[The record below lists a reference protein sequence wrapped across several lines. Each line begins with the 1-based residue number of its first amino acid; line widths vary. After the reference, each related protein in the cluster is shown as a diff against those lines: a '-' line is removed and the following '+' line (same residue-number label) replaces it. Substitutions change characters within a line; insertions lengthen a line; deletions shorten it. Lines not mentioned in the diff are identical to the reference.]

1 MEGETLSYTCNHCGE
16 KLLGKEELYEHL
28 KRWHRALPKK
38 EKRDLR
44 KTYDRMRKDAH
55 RKRR

>member
-1 MEGETLSYTCNHCGE
+1 MSYTCRHCGE

-28 KRWHRALPKK
+28 KRWHRSLTKK
-38 EKRDLR
+38 EQRNLR